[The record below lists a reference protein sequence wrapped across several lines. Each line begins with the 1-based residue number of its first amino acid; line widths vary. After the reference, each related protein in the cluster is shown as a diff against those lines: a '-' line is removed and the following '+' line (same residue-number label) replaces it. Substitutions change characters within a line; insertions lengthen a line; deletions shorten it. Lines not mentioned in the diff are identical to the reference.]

1 MVEQILPG
9 MYRMEIPLPGS
20 PLKATNSYLIK
31 GQDRCLIID
40 TGMNRAECRQEMLS
54 CLKTLNVDLNKADF
68 FITHLHADHLGLV
81 EDLATDASKVYFNRK
96 EVSLATPGEEYWR
109 QLGEMFKSHGFPEG
123 ELQKAMERHPG
134 RIYSLKRPV
143 DFCLLGEGD
152 IIDVGDY
159 SFRCIET
166 PGHTPGHMCLYEG
179 DKKILVCGDHIL
191 FDITPNITTWRGMEN
206 PLGQYLASLDKV
218 YSLDVNL
225 VLPGHRRAWNS
236 HRERIAELKEHHQT
250 RLVEVRN
257 ALEDGEKAAFVI
269 APWVTWD
276 IKCSSW
282 ETFPP
287 TQKIFAVGETLAHL
301 EYFEEQGVVRRRT
314 EQGKVLFSLC

>member
-20 PLKATNSYLIK
+20 PLKAINSYLIK
-31 GQDRCLIID
+31 GQTRCLIVD
-40 TGMNRAECRQEMLS
+40 TGMNREECRREMLS
-54 CLKTLNVDLNKADF
+54 CLKMLAVDLNKTDF

-81 EDLATDASKVYFNRK
+81 GDLATDTSKVYFNRK
-96 EVSLATPGEEYWR
+96 EVSLANPGEGYWR

-123 ELQKAMERHPG
+123 ELVRAMERHPG
-134 RIYSLKRPV
+134 RIYNLKRQV

-152 IIDVGDY
+152 IVDVGDY

-179 DKKILVCGDHIL
+179 DRKVLVCGDHIL
-191 FDITPNITTWRGMEN
+191 FDITPNITTWRGMMN
-206 PLGQYLASLDKV
+206 PLGQYLATLDKV
-218 YSLDVNL
+218 YGLDVKL
-225 VLPGHRRAWNS
+225 VLPGHRRTWNN
-236 HRERIAELKEHHQT
+236 HRGRIAELKEHHRT
-250 RLVEVRN
+250 RLAEVRR
-257 ALEDGEKAAFVI
+257 ALEDGEKAAFEI

-282 ETFPP
+282 ESFPP
-287 TQKIFAVGETLAHL
+287 AQKIFAVGETLAHL
-301 EYFEEQGVVRRRT
+301 EYLEEQGVAGRRAKEGRI
-314 EQGKVLFSLC
+314 LFSLS